1 MIGRGTS
8 LHRNEHTVEIA
19 APRERVFPHVVES
32 VRRLEWMGALTA
44 SDPLTEGE
52 PGVGS
57 RYRDVF
63 VDHGQ
68 RIELEAEVVRYEPP
82 GYLEVRL
89 RGDGV
94 EATSSQTLEGAAEG
108 TRLTAVIET
117 EYTKRLLRMMA
128 GVVTR
133 HAQQRLE
140 SDLAEL
146 KRIVEA
152 EG

>member
-1 MIGRGTS
+1 
-8 LHRNEHTVEIA
+8 
-19 APRERVFPHVVES
+19 VVES
-32 VRRLEWMGALTA
+32 ARRLEWMGALQE
-44 SDPLTEGE
+44 SEPLTDGE
-52 PGVGS
+52 PGIGT

-82 GYLEVRL
+82 RYLEVRL
-89 RGDGV
+89 HGDGV
-94 EATSSQTLEGAAEG
+94 EATSSQTLEGGGGG

-117 EYTKRLLRMMA
+117 DYTKRLLRMMA

>member
-1 MIGRGTS
+1 
-8 LHRNEHTVEIA
+8 
-19 APRERVFPHVVES
+19 
-32 VRRLEWMGALTA
+32 MGALTK
-44 SDPLTEGE
+44 SEPLTDGE
-52 PGVGS
+52 TGVGS

-68 RIELEAEVVRYEPP
+68 RVELEAEVVRYEPP

-89 RGDGV
+89 RGQGV
-94 EATSSQTLEGAAEG
+94 ESTSSQTLEETGGG
-108 TRLTAVIET
+108 TRLTALIQT

-140 SDLAEL
+140 SDLENL
-146 KRIVEA
+146 KQIVEA

>member
-1 MIGRGTS
+1 M
-8 LHRNEHTVEIA
+8 
-19 APRERVFPHVVES
+19 VES
-32 VRRLEWMGALTA
+32 TKRLEWMGALQE
-44 SDPLTEGE
+44 SEPLTDGE
-52 PGVGS
+52 PGAGT

-68 RIELEAEVVRYEPP
+68 RIELEAEIVRYEPP
-82 GYLEVRL
+82 SYLEVSL
-89 RGDGV
+89 QGDGV
-94 EATSSQTLEGAAEG
+94 EATSSQRLEEIDGG
-108 TRLTAVIET
+108 TRLTALIET

-152 EG
+152 ES

>member
-1 MIGRGTS
+1 
-8 LHRNEHTVEIA
+8 
-19 APRERVFPHVVES
+19 
-32 VRRLEWMGALTA
+32 MGALEQ
-44 SDPLTEGE
+44 SDPLTDGE
-52 PGVGS
+52 PGVGT

-82 GYLEVRL
+82 AYLEVSL

-94 EATSSQTLEGAAEG
+94 EATSSQRLEGAAGG
-108 TRLTAVIET
+108 TRLIAVIET
-117 EYTKRLLRMMA
+117 KYTKRLLRMMA

-140 SDLAEL
+140 SDLVEL

>member
-1 MIGRGTS
+1 
-8 LHRNEHTVEIA
+8 
-19 APRERVFPHVVES
+19 
-32 VRRLEWMGALTA
+32 MGALQK
-44 SDPLTEGE
+44 SEPLNDGPTGQ
-52 PGVGS
+52 GS

-68 RIELEAEVVRYEPP
+68 RVELEAEVVRYEPP
-82 GYLEVRL
+82 HGIEVVL

-94 EATSSQTLEGAAEG
+94 EATSRQSLETMDGG

-117 EYTKRLLRMMA
+117 DYTKRLLRMMA

-133 HAQQRLE
+133 HAQTRLE
-140 SDLAEL
+140 SDLENL

-152 EG
+152 ES

>member
-1 MIGRGTS
+1 
-8 LHRNEHTVEIA
+8 
-19 APRERVFPHVVES
+19 
-32 VRRLEWMGALTA
+32 MGALEQ
-44 SDPLTEGE
+44 SDPLTDGE
-52 PGVGS
+52 PGVGT

-82 GYLEVRL
+82 AYEVSL

-94 EATSSQTLEGAAEG
+94 EATSSQRLEEIGGGG
-108 TRLTAVIET
+108 TRLTALIET

-152 EG
+152 ES

>member
-1 MIGRGTS
+1 
-8 LHRNEHTVEIA
+8 
-19 APRERVFPHVVES
+19 
-32 VRRLEWMGALTA
+32 MGALTE
-44 SDPLTEGE
+44 SDPLTDGPAGEGT
-52 PGVGS
+52 

-68 RIELEAEVVRYEPP
+68 RVELEAEVVRHEPP
-82 GYLEVRL
+82 KCLEVRL

-94 EATSSQTLEGAAEG
+94 EATSSQTLEAVPGG

-133 HAQQRLE
+133 HAQARLE
-140 SDLAEL
+140 SDLANL

-152 EG
+152 ER

>member
-1 MIGRGTS
+1 
-8 LHRNEHTVEIA
+8 
-19 APRERVFPHVVES
+19 
-32 VRRLEWMGALTA
+32 MGALRE
-44 SDPLTEGE
+44 SEPLTEGE
-52 PGVGS
+52 PGVGT

-82 GYLEVRL
+82 GYLEVSL

-94 EATSSQTLEGAAEG
+94 EATSSQTLDETPEG

-140 SDLAEL
+140 SDLGEL
-146 KRIVEA
+146 KRVVES
-152 EG
+152 ET

>member
-1 MIGRGTS
+1 MRS
-8 LHRNEHTVEIA
+8 Q
-19 APRERVFPHVVES
+19 ES
-32 VRRLEWMGALTA
+32 E
-44 SDPLTEGE
+44 PLTDGE
-52 PGVGS
+52 PGVGT

-82 GYLEVRL
+82 RYLEVSL
-89 RGDGV
+89 RGRRRRGDEQP
-94 EATSSQTLEGAAEG
+94 EARGGRRRG
-108 TRLTAVIET
+108 TRLTALIET

-152 EG
+152 ES

>member
-1 MIGRGTS
+1 M
-8 LHRNEHTVEIA
+8 
-19 APRERVFPHVVES
+19 VES
-32 VRRLEWMGALTA
+32 ARRLEWMGALTE
-44 SDPLTEGE
+44 SEPLTDGE
-52 PGVGS
+52 PGVGT

-68 RIELEAEVVRYEPP
+68 RIELEAEVIRYEPP
-82 GYLEVRL
+82 AYLEVGL

-94 EATSSQTLEGAAEG
+94 AATSSQTLEEIPDG

-146 KRIVEA
+146 KRIAEA
-152 EG
+152 GG

>member
-1 MIGRGTS
+1 
-8 LHRNEHTVEIA
+8 
-19 APRERVFPHVVES
+19 
-32 VRRLEWMGALTA
+32 MGALEQ
-44 SDPLTEGE
+44 SDPLTDGE
-52 PGVGS
+52 PGVGT

-82 GYLEVRL
+82 AYLEVSL

-94 EATSSQTLEGAAEG
+94 EATSSQKLEAAAGG
-108 TRLTAVIET
+108 TRLIAVIET
-117 EYTKRLLRMMA
+117 RYTKRLLRMMA

-133 HAQQRLE
+133 HAQKRLE
-140 SDLAEL
+140 SDLVEL

>member
-1 MIGRGTS
+1 
-8 LHRNEHTVEIA
+8 
-19 APRERVFPHVVES
+19 VVES
-32 VRRLEWMGALTA
+32 AKRLEWMGALQE
-44 SDPLTEGE
+44 SEPLTDGLPGE
-52 PGVGS
+52 GS

-82 GYLEVRL
+82 LHLEVAL

-94 EATSSQTLEGAAEG
+94 VATSRQVLEPVEGG

-133 HAQQRLE
+133 HAQDRLE
-140 SDLAEL
+140 SDLENL

-152 EG
+152 ER